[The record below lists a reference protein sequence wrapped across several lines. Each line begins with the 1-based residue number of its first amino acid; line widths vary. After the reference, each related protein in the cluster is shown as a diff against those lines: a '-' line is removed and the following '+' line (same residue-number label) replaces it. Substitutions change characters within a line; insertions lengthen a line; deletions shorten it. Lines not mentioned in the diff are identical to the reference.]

1 MRVGNLNTESNTFA
15 AEITFSHIL
24 HLLLK
29 QQQYLSRFFLKMQV
43 FFSNSQIFFE
53 KLGSEWFLSC
63 NFWCITIYCI
73 LSKFNDGEEYLVL
86 LDVINGGYGWFE
98 LLMSIVGYIVLVL
111 VMLPVH
117 ELAHAFVATK
127 LGDETPRW
135 HGRLTLNPFAHLDLW
150 GTMMLVL
157 FGFGYAK
164 PVPVNPRNFKNPRRD
179 MALVAL
185 AGPVS
190 NLLMAVVVLLLFR
203 LLKLSPS
210 GTVLII
216 GATLV
221 NLFVSINIGLAVFN
235 LLPIPPLDG
244 SRIFSSILPPR
255 WAFWMSQHEH
265 QIRLILIVLLA
276 TGALSTPIH
285 FLSSR
290 VYQILLKVCG
300 F

>member
-1 MRVGNLNTESNTFA
+1 M
-15 AEITFSHIL
+15 
-24 HLLLK
+24 
-29 QQQYLSRFFLKMQV
+29 
-43 FFSNSQIFFE
+43 
-53 KLGSEWFLSC
+53 
-63 NFWCITIYCI
+63 
-73 LSKFNDGEEYLVL
+73 L
-86 LDVINGGYGWFE
+86 LDIINGDLEWFE
-98 LLMSIVGYIVLVL
+98 LLILLVSYVLLVL

-127 LGDETPRW
+127 LGDDTPRW
-135 HGRLTLNPFAHLDLW
+135 HGRLTFNPFAHLDLW

-164 PVPVNPRNFKNPRRD
+164 PVPINPRNFRNPRRD

-190 NLLMAVVVLLLFR
+190 NLLMASVVLLLFR
-203 LLKLSPS
+203 VLKLLPVTS
-210 GTVLII
+210 GAVLMI

-221 NLFVSINIGLAVFN
+221 NIVVPINIGLAVFN

-244 SRIFSSILPPR
+244 SRIFSAFLPSR
-255 WAFWMSQHEH
+255 WAFWMAQHEQ

-276 TGALSTPIH
+276 TGALSTPIN
-285 FLSSR
+285 FLSKR